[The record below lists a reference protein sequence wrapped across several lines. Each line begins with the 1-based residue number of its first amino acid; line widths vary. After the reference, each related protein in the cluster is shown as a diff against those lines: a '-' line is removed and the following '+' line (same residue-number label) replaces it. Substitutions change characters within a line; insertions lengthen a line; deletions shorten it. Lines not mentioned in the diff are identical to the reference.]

1 MEITT
6 TLNGVKFLIV
16 EELATRRTQQKLI
29 AKAKRHGAIY
39 QGIKEFNSAG
49 FFSEPYGI
57 IRVLVPEDKI
67 YEYDN
72 DED

>member
-1 MEITT
+1 MEVTT

-16 EELATRRTQQKLI
+16 EELATRRTQEKLI

-39 QGIKEFNSAG
+39 QGIKEFSTGG

-57 IRVLVPEDKI
+57 IRVLVPEDKV
-67 YEYDN
+67 YQYNN
-72 DED
+72 DGE